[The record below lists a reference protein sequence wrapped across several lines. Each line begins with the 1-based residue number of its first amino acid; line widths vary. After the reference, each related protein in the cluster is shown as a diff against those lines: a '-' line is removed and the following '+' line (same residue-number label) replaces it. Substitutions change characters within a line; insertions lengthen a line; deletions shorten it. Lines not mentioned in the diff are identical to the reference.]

1 MAVKQR
7 APAPLNRV
15 DVLLLG
21 VGVAVGA
28 FAAACGVYAV
38 FYSGGCVAPDDAMKV
53 FAAISCAGLGLA
65 VYGAMRRRRIVSGLG
80 LIFTALAPA
89 GLAWLAGMLSAL
101 IGVVLIV
108 RASTFVDVLFN
119 RERFNGEAGEDGGNA
134 A

>member
-1 MAVKQR
+1 MAVKQP

-38 FYSGGCVAPDDAMKV
+38 FHGGERVGQDDATNA

-80 LIFTALAPA
+80 LILTALAPA

-119 RERFNGEAGEDGGNA
+119 RERFNEEAGEDGGNA

>member
-1 MAVKQR
+1 MAVKQP
-7 APAPLNRV
+7 APAPLNRI

-38 FYSGGCVAPDDAMKV
+38 FHGGERVGQNDAMKV

-65 VYGAMRRRRIVSGLG
+65 VCGAMRRRRIVSGIG
-80 LIFTALAPA
+80 LILTPLAPA

-119 RERFNGEAGEDGGNA
+119 REWLDGEAGEDGGNA

>member
-1 MAVKQR
+1 MAVNR
-7 APAPLNRV
+7 PDPGPLNRI

-38 FYSGGCVAPDDAMKV
+38 FYSGGCVVPDDAMNA
-53 FAAISCAGLGLA
+53 FAAIACAGLGLA
-65 VYGAMRRRRIVSGLG
+65 VYGAMRRRRIVSGIG
-80 LIFTALAPA
+80 LILTPLAPA

-119 RERFNGEAGEDGGNA
+119 REWLDGEAGEDGGNA

>member
-38 FYSGGCVAPDDAMKV
+38 FHGGERVGPDDAMKV
-53 FAAISCAGLGLA
+53 FAAIACAGLGLA

>member
-1 MAVKQR
+1 MAVKQP
-7 APAPLNRV
+7 APAPLNRI

-21 VGVAVGA
+21 VGLAVGA

-38 FYSGGCVAPDDAMKV
+38 FHGGERVGQDGATNA
-53 FAAISCAGLGLA
+53 FAAIACAGLGLA
-65 VYGAMRRRRIVSGLG
+65 VCGAMRRRRVASGLG

-108 RASTFVDVLFN
+108 RASSFADLLFD
-119 RERFNGEAGEDGGNA
+119 RERLNEEAGEDAGNA

>member
-1 MAVKQR
+1 MKQP

-38 FYSGGCVAPDDAMKV
+38 FHGGERVGPDDAMKV
-53 FAAISCAGLGLA
+53 FAAIACAGLGLA

-108 RASTFVDVLFN
+108 RASTFVNVLFN

>member
-1 MAVKQR
+1 MKQP

-38 FYSGGCVAPDDAMKV
+38 FHGGERVGPDDAMKV
-53 FAAISCAGLGLA
+53 FAAIACAGLGLA

>member
-53 FAAISCAGLGLA
+53 FAAIACAGLGLA

>member
-1 MAVKQR
+1 MKQR

-38 FYSGGCVAPDDAMKV
+38 FHGGERVGPDDAMKV
-53 FAAISCAGLGLA
+53 FAAIACAGLGLA